1 MNDAMS
7 RAVRAAACLALLASC
22 SSAPAAETPPTP
34 EEAFVEMM
42 RGEAPWHWGDRP
54 QPWEGDVLVEDDRLR
69 GHLVALGQ
77 GMCGEIEGIEPLD
90 VAGYSAIYG
99 TERAAYLQRAAVGS
113 LCQQFAVGQMENDAF
128 MADVRD

>member
-1 MNDAMS
+1 M
-7 RAVRAAACLALLASC
+7 
-22 SSAPAAETPPTP
+22 
-34 EEAFVEMM
+34 
-42 RGEAPWHWGDRP
+42 
-54 QPWEGDVLVEDDRLR
+54 LVEDDRLR